1 MARLFAS
8 GLVWALLIA
17 GCSEAALPG
26 DPTDPGDDMPPD
38 EDQPPEPPPDEF
50 PEPMP
55 PADDGYV
62 PKPFSATR
70 FGVFYQLSRDVI
82 DLYQDEQKG
91 LPHVAGHA
99 WLITQSHATAFAS
112 KAMAE
117 LVHRRDDFYYAPAFD
132 VWDASHDGW
141 LTVGDDELRRM
152 AYEFRDAAIAAH
164 ADLFAMNEA
173 PTSTGSNAN
182 VRVRFAKLLR
192 FIHEPD
198 AQGRQLWGVTFFTQ
212 KPSSPTNWDGPGSD
226 FFKAIDDTSV
236 ALVVEFYHASGYTC
250 ANSTGA
256 LANHYFALRDWM
268 MASGEPAKLSIA
280 NSKFTVLHSSRFADG
295 TSGWAGGDATKITLA
310 DFQRALSRNALVT
323 RTTSGGFNRMAF
335 GPTTTAIT
343 QFGVQPRIAALFR
356 WHYLHTAAQSSELP
370 CIDNFGGN
378 CTCQ

>member
-1 MARLFAS
+1 MSQWLS
-8 GLVWALLIA
+8 SALLWAVLAA
-17 GCSEAALPG
+17 GCSEAALAPDDNG
-26 DPTDPGDDMPPD
+26 GDDGDETMEPPA
-38 EDQPPEPPPDEF
+38 PPPDDF
-50 PEPMP
+50 DDAVPT
-55 PADDGYV
+55 DDGYQ
-62 PKPFSATR
+62 PKPFTATR

-82 DLYQDEQKG
+82 DLYQDPDKG
-91 LPHVAGHA
+91 LPHVPGHA

-141 LTVGDDELRRM
+141 LDASDDQLRTM
-152 AYEFRDAAIAAH
+152 AHAFRDAALAAH

-182 VRVRFAKLLR
+182 VRDKFGKLLR

-198 AQGRQLWGVTFFTQ
+198 DQGRQLWAVTYFTQ
-212 KPSSPTNWDGPGSD
+212 KPSNPANWTSPGSA
-226 FFKAIDDTSV
+226 FFQAIDDTSI
-236 ALVVEFYHASGYTC
+236 ALVVEFYHSNGYTC
-250 ANSTGA
+250 SNSTTA
-256 LANHYFALRDWM
+256 LADHYFALRDWLV
-268 MASGEPAKLSIA
+268 ASGEPAKLSIA
-280 NSKFTVLHSSRFADG
+280 NTKFTVLHSSRFADG
-295 TSGWAGGDATKITLA
+295 TSGWAGGDATQISLA

-323 RTTSGGFNRMAF
+323 RATAGGFNRMAF

-343 QFGVQPRIAALFR
+343 QFGVQPRITALFR
-356 WHYLHTAAQSSELP
+356 WHYLHTAAQAAELP